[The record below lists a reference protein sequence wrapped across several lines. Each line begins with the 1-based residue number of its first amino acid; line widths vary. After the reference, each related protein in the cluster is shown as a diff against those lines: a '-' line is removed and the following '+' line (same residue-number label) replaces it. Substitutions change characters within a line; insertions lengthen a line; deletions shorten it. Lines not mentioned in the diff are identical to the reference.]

1 MGDEN
6 IILSNSRDETADYLE
21 SRLSNAG
28 VPVLRLNTDCI
39 SEDAWG
45 YHNGIPLLYLS
56 NGQIKSPS
64 NFKHVVFRRPHPV
77 RVASCGDAAQQNHMS
92 EEWSECLEGFL
103 GLIPLKNWFNHPSRN
118 YIASHKLEQLYRAA
132 HFGLSVPDSVV
143 TSKPEIAHAFFLK
156 YESDGIVAKTLSG
169 GWFEREYPW
178 EDSMVHTVEISSD
191 HEKIFQSLPLCPVLF
206 QKKIDKQIDIRVI
219 VIDDSIT
226 AVGMR
231 AFDGEKQRLD
241 IRRNLMNDVSYSK
254 VIIPDQ
260 IREAILMIV
269 KSYELRFAALDFAL
283 DISGNWIFFEINPNG
298 QWAWLDFDGETD
310 IAQTFIEIFR
320 KNTERV

>member
-1 MGDEN
+1 MH
-6 IILSNSRDETADYLE
+6 TA
-21 SRLSNAG
+21 
-28 VPVLRLNTDCI
+28 C
-39 SEDAWG
+39 
-45 YHNGIPLLYLS
+45 
-56 NGQIKSPS
+56 
-64 NFKHVVFRRPHPV
+64 
-77 RVASCGDAAQQNHMS
+77 
-92 EEWSECLEGFL
+92 
-103 GLIPLKNWFNHPSRN
+103 
-118 YIASHKLEQLYRAA
+118 
-132 HFGLSVPDSVV
+132 
-143 TSKPEIAHAFFLK
+143 
-156 YESDGIVAKTLSG
+156 
-169 GWFEREYPW
+169 
-178 EDSMVHTVEISSD
+178 
-191 HEKIFQSLPLCPVLF
+191 
-206 QKKIDKQIDIRVI
+206 
-219 VIDDSIT
+219 IT